1 MVVSMKEVHFNSS
14 TIEALMESLY
24 ELNKKLLVRE
34 GRMMRMALSAG
45 VSRDSFIEHY
55 LNFNFEKNWI
65 QTLLSLK
72 DKSWEKFINKNHIRN
87 KQSY

>member
-1 MVVSMKEVHFNSS
+1 MVVAMKAVHFNSS

-34 GRMMRMALSAG
+34 GRMLRLAVNEG
-45 VSRDSFIEHY
+45 VKRENFIEEY

-65 QTLLSLK
+65 QNILLLK
-72 DKSWEKFINKNHIRN
+72 IKVGKNLLI
-87 KQSY
+87 KII